1 MSTRNDMLREYLA
14 RIQNYEDYLFQ
25 CRVCKKKFKHP
36 KTLDRHCKRAHN
48 KVSVKKNGKKYIL
61 KNNKIL

>member
-1 MSTRNDMLREYLA
+1 MSTRNDMLQEYLA
-14 RIQNYEDYLFQ
+14 RIRNYEDYLFQ
-25 CRVCKKKFKHP
+25 CQVCKKKFKHP

-48 KVSVKKNGKKYIL
+48 KVLGKKWKKYIL